1 MKQLYLRWWR
11 SLYARITLRQLIWV
25 SFTLTSLLGVG
36 LFGLTFYG
44 RYSSQ
49 LQETIIEENKN
60 LMEQVANTCSSYVHR
75 MMKVSDSLYYT
86 AIRRVDA
93 NQAMLNASFQL
104 LYDTNK
110 DEIESIA
117 LFSIQGDLLA
127 SAPAA
132 TLRDGFEARQ
142 QLWFRAAL
150 AQREN
155 LLFSPLQV
163 SNAFASQGGS
173 YTWVV
178 PMSRVVQVQTETGQQ
193 AGILLIQLRHSAL
206 EDIFSN
212 VLLGED
218 AYVYLIDRNGNL
230 LYHPLQ
236 QLLSSGEI
244 QENNQKAA
252 SYRDGNWVE
261 EFQGQKRDVL
271 VKSIGYTGWK
281 IVGVIPQNDIS
292 LTTVKSVL
300 FALFLGLFFLTALAA
315 LYGLI
320 SRRVTEPL
328 LHLEAEVKELEE
340 GKWDTEVAVEG
351 FAEVRHLG
359 SALNHLVQYI
369 RRLMEDIVKEHE
381 AKRRS
386 EILVLQNQIN
396 PHFLY
401 NTLDIIVWMIENEKK
416 TEAVR
421 VVTALARFFR
431 ISLSKGKNIIRV
443 CDEVEHVRSYLTI
456 QEMRY
461 KNKFQYRFDVAE
473 ETMELGVPKLVLQPL
488 VENAIYHAME
498 FMDGDGEIVV
508 RGHVAKQT
516 LVLAVE
522 DNGCGMT
529 PEMTEALLAGNI
541 QSKKGSGVGVKNVQ
555 ERLQLLFGKA
565 YGLFIQSEPDEGTI
579 VEIRLPAMPYEELAK
594 REGER

>member
-1 MKQLYLRWWR
+1 MKESYLAWWR
-11 SLYARITLRQLIWV
+11 NLYARITLRQLIWV

-36 LFGLTFYG
+36 LFGITIYG
-44 RYSSQ
+44 RYSAQ
-49 LQETIIEENKN
+49 LQETIIDENQN
-60 LMEQVANTCSSYVHR
+60 LMEQVANNCSSYVHS
-75 MMKVSDSLYYT
+75 MIKVSDSLYYSV
-86 AIRRVDA
+86 IRQPDM
-93 NQAMLNASFQL
+93 NQDLLKSSVQL

-110 DEIESIA
+110 ENIESIA

-132 TLRDGFEARQ
+132 TLREGFEARQ
-142 QLWFRAAL
+142 EIWFRAAL

-163 SNAFASQGGS
+163 SNAFANQGGS

-178 PMSRVVQVQTETGQQ
+178 PLSRVVQVQTENGQQ

-206 EDIFSN
+206 QDIFSN
-212 VLLGED
+212 VLLGEN
-218 AYVYLIDRNGNL
+218 AYVYLIDSSGTI

-236 QLLSSGEI
+236 QLVASGNI
-244 QENNQKAA
+244 KENNLQAA
-252 SYRDGNWVE
+252 SYKDGSWEE
-261 EFQGQKRDVL
+261 EFEGQKRNVL
-271 VKSIGYTGWK
+271 VKTIGYTGWK
-281 IVGVIPQNDIS
+281 IVGVIPQNNVS
-292 LTTVKSVL
+292 LTAIKGVL
-300 FALFLGLFFLTALAA
+300 LVLFLGLFFLTVLAA
-315 LYGLI
+315 IYGLI

-328 LHLEAEVKELEE
+328 LHLENSVKELEE

-359 SALNHLVQYI
+359 SALNQLVQYI
-369 RRLMEDIVKEHE
+369 RRLLDDIVKEHE

-386 EILVLQNQIN
+386 ELLVLQNQIN

-443 CDEVEHVRSYLTI
+443 KEEVEHVRSYLTI

-461 KNKFQYRFDVAE
+461 KNKFQYHFDVAE
-473 ETMELGVPKLVLQPL
+473 EAMELGIPKLVLQPL

-498 FMDGDGEIVV
+498 FMDGDGEILISGKVEEN
-508 RGHVAKQT
+508 T
-516 LVLAVE
+516 LVLSVK

-529 PEMTEALLAGNI
+529 PEVTEALLAGQI

-565 YGLFIQSEPDEGTI
+565 YGLFIQSEPDEGTQ
-579 VEIRLPAMPYEELAK
+579 VEIRLPALAYEVLAK